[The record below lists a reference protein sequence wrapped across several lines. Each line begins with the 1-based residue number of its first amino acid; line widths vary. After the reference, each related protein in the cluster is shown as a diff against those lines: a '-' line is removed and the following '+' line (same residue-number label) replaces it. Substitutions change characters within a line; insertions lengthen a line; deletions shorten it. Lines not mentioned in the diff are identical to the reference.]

1 MAKRRLGDICN
12 VVSGSTPKTN
22 VEEFWD
28 GDVKWITPAELTEDS
43 YILEDSARKITE
55 LAVEKTG
62 LNSFPKGTVILSS
75 RAPIG
80 KVAIAGCEMY
90 CNQGFKNLIC
100 TEEIY
105 NEYLYWFLK
114 CKKDYLNS
122 LGRGATFK
130 EISKSIVEN
139 IEIEVPKMDV
149 QKKIA
154 YQLQKGSE
162 ILVLRRKELFELDQ
176 LVKSR
181 FVELMSSAELSSET
195 TIEQITKRVKVGFVG
210 TCERYYTDDSGIPML
225 RTGNITNH
233 GIDMRDLKY
242 VTTEFHDRNK
252 KSQIRSG
259 DLLIA
264 RHGSNGQA
272 NVYDGPEAQ
281 CLNAVV
287 IEPNPKIAKSTF
299 LAGLINSPSVKAQID
314 RTLVGSTQHVVNTK
328 SIANV
333 AVRIPNIEVQE
344 EYEAFVKRIDKLK
357 FLLIISQRIYK
368 EGGNRFGNKF

>member
-1 MAKRRLGDICN
+1 MIRMQESICIEKLCKRIYAGGD
-12 VVSGSTPKTN
+12 VPKDRFSEVKT
-22 VEEFWD
+22 EEFTVPIYANAERD
-28 GDVKWITPAELTEDS
+28 EGLYGYTDEAREYEPSVTVAARGTIGYTAIRTEPFVPVVRLIT
-43 YILEDSARKITE
+43 
-55 LAVEKTG
+55 V
-62 LNSFPKGTVILSS
+62 
-75 RAPIG
+75 
-80 KVAIAGCEMY
+80 
-90 CNQGFKNLIC
+90 
-100 TEEIY
+100 
-105 NEYLYWFLK
+105 
-114 CKKDYLNS
+114 
-122 LGRGATFK
+122 
-130 EISKSIVEN
+130 
-139 IEIEVPKMDV
+139 VPKQELVDLRYMYYALKSCKPKSSGTSIPQLTVPDIKKYSFGVPSKDEQIFIVGILDSV
-149 QKKIA
+149 QNIIDK
-154 YQLQKGSE
+154 
-162 ILVLRRKELFELDQ
+162 RRKELEELDN
-176 LVKSR
+176 LIKSR

-242 VTTEFHDRNK
+242 VTTEFHEKNK

-287 IEPNPKIAKSTF
+287 IEPNQNIAKSIF
-299 LAGLINSPSVKAQID
+299 LAGLINSPSVKVQID

-344 EYEAFVKRIDKLK
+344 EYEAFVKWIDKLK
-357 FLLIISQRIYK
+357 FLFTISQRIHT

>member
-176 LVKSR
+176 LIKSR

-287 IEPNPKIAKSTF
+287 IEPNPNIAKSTF